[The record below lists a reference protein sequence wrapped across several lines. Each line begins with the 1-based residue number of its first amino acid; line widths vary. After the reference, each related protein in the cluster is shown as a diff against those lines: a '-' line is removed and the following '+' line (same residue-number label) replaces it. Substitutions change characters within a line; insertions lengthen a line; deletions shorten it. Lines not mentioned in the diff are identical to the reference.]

1 MDFIQYLDY
10 LIITGLLIVLSVYL
24 TRWEPPIKKQYI
36 ALVLF
41 ISGAL
46 LSFFMVS
53 NWAYGVLIAGLVYYK
68 EELVN
73 EVKVI
78 KNSFN
83 GVKNE
88 LDNKGI
94 EK

>member
-1 MDFIQYLDY
+1 MDLIQYLDY

-24 TRWEPPIKKQYI
+24 SRWEPPIKKQYI

-73 EVKVI
+73 EVRI
-78 KNSFN
+78 IRNSF
-83 GVKNE
+83 
-88 LDNKGI
+88 KGI
-94 EK
+94 KDEINNEKE

>member
-1 MDFIQYLDY
+1 MDLIQYLDY

-24 TRWEPPIKKQYI
+24 SRWEPPIKKQYI

-73 EVKVI
+73 EVRI
-78 KNSFN
+78 IRNSFN
-83 GVKNE
+83 GIKDEINNE
-88 LDNKGI
+88 K
-94 EK
+94 E

>member
-1 MDFIQYLDY
+1 MEFIQYLDY

-41 ISGAL
+41 ITGSI
-46 LSFFMVS
+46 LSYFMVN

-68 EELVN
+68 EELVE
-73 EVKVI
+73 EVRKI
-78 KNSFN
+78 KGSFK
-83 GVKNE
+83 GVKDE
-88 LDNKGI
+88 IDIK
-94 EK
+94 K

>member
-1 MDFIQYLDY
+1 MEFIQYLDY

-46 LSFFMVS
+46 LSFFMVN

-83 GVKNE
+83 GVKDE
-88 LDNKGI
+88 LKN
-94 EK
+94 